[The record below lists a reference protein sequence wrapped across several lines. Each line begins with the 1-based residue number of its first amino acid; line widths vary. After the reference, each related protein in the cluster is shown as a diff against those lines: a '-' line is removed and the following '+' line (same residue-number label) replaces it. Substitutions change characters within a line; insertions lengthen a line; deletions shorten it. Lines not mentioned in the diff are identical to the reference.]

1 MSKMNAKVPGIILLL
16 IIATS
21 ECSRILFMQPS
32 ISKSHVI
39 PLQTLAKELAKRG
52 HKVTFASVFPLEK
65 KIDNY
70 RDIKLEVEG
79 EFKTM
84 FDDVSK
90 GMTGGINFFKMFPI
104 MNKMVFGFSNQTI
117 NTPVIQKLMKEEKFD
132 LVVIGYFLNEFLL
145 GLADH
150 FKCPSVVFSSSSHLS
165 SLMSIVG
172 NPLSPEGTFS
182 AMSNSKENNFI
193 NRIKNF
199 LIYVMEFVIFKG
211 YFYHR
216 SKSVYE

>member
-1 MSKMNAKVPGIILLL
+1 MNTKVLGIILLL
-16 IIATS
+16 SIASS

-32 ISKSHVI
+32 ISKSHVM

-52 HKVTFASVFPLEK
+52 HEVTFASVFPFDK
-65 KIDNY
+65 KIENY

-79 EFKTM
+79 EFKTL

-104 MNKMVFGFSNQTI
+104 MNKMIFGYSNQTI
-117 NTPVIQKLMKEEKFD
+117 NSPIIQKLMKEEKFD
-132 LVVIGYFLNEFLL
+132 LVVIGYFVSEFLL
-145 GLADH
+145 GFADH

-165 SLMSIVG
+165 SLLNIVG

-182 AMSNSKENNFI
+182 AMSNSKENNFQ
-193 NRIKNF
+193 NRLKNF
-199 LIYVMEFVIFKG
+199 FIYVMEIVIFKG
-211 YFYHR
+211 YFYR
-216 SKSVYE
+216 QSKSVYE